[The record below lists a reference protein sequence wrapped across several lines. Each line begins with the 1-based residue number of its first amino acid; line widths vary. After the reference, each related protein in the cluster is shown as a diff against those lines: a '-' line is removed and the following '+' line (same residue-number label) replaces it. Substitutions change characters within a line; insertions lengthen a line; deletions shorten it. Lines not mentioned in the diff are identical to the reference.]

1 MAKWYD
7 PFLTKDERRLQVG
20 QKGIRARNRAKQMG
34 VNTGE
39 AKQVGTGGQ
48 TTSRA
53 GRASMIRQNAQ
64 QKQNGYSDSRNRIE
78 SAFKKK
84 GK

>member
-1 MAKWYD
+1 
-7 PFLTKDERRLQVG
+7 
-20 QKGIRARNRAKQMG
+20 MG

-39 AKQVGTGGQ
+39 PKQVGTGGQ

-53 GRASMIRQNAQ
+53 GRASTIRQNAQ